1 MIRAFSLTALLL
13 GIFSS
18 TTFAAETFDVIS
30 WNVEVEG
37 SDAEII
43 AQQLVELPR
52 SDIYLLQEVSTRS
65 INRYAAKMRET
76 FGPEYKFFVS
86 SFGGPHKL
94 GIIVNQDR
102 FKVRGF
108 TELMSHGEYQ
118 LNNWRMRSPLAVE
131 LETDSGIR
139 FKVLTVHLARG
150 NAKFRQE
157 QANGLREWVAV
168 QTEPIFLAGDC
179 NFDFDIPTKQGNRA
193 WANFFRGD
201 AWTLA
206 EPAEWIDTNW
216 DDRDGDGK
224 DNYPD
229 STLDFAAY
237 HSSEIPM
244 TADCQVVVR
253 EGDFPDNQRT
263 SDHRPLS
270 IEVTLGEAE

>member
-1 MIRAFSLTALLL
+1 MIRYALLMAIYCL
-13 GIFSS
+13 LY
-18 TTFAAETFDVIS
+18 TTPCFAVEKFNVIS

-43 AQQLVELPR
+43 AQQMVELPR
-52 SDIYLLQEVSTRS
+52 SDIYLLQEVSSRS
-65 INRYAAKMRET
+65 INRYAAKIRET
-76 FGPEYKFFVS
+76 LGSEYKFFVS

-94 GIIVNQDR
+94 GIIVNQAR

-131 LETDSGIR
+131 LETKSGIR

-157 QANGLREWVAV
+157 QANGLREWVAD

-179 NFDFDIPTKQGNRA
+179 NFDFDIPTKRGNRA
-193 WANFFRGD
+193 WENFFRDGV
-201 AWTLA
+201 WQLA

-237 HSSEIPM
+237 RSVTTSLK
-244 TADCQVVVR
+244 ADCQIVVR

-270 IEVTLGEAE
+270 IAITLGE

>member
-1 MIRAFSLTALLL
+1 MFRFAWLIASLYFLIATN
-13 GIFSS
+13 S
-18 TTFAAETFDVIS
+18 FAAEKFNVIS

-37 SDAEII
+37 SDADII
-43 AQQLVELPR
+43 AEQLVELPR
-52 SDIYLLQEVSTRS
+52 SEIYLLQEVSSRS
-65 INRYAAKMRET
+65 INRYAAKIRET
-76 FGPEYKFFVS
+76 LGNEYKFFVS

-94 GIIVNQDR
+94 GIIVNQAR

-108 TELMSHGEYQ
+108 SELMSHGDYQ

-131 LETDSGIR
+131 LETKSGIR

-157 QANGLREWVAV
+157 QANGLREWVAD
-168 QTEPIFLAGDC
+168 QTEPVFLAGDC
-179 NFDFDIPTKQGNRA
+179 NFDFDIPTKRGNRA
-193 WANFFRGD
+193 WENFFRD
-201 AWTLA
+201 DVWQLA
-206 EPAEWIDTNW
+206 EPTEWIDTNW

-224 DNYPD
+224 DNYPG

-237 HSSEIPM
+237 RSASTPLS
-244 TADCQVVVR
+244 ADCHIVVR

-270 IEVTLGEAE
+270 IEVTLGE